1 VTRLAVVGHVEWI
14 EFVRVPYVPAPGEIV
29 HASERW
35 QTVGGGG
42 AIVAVDL
49 VRLGANCTLFTALG
63 DDRLGHRALDE
74 LRSHGVR
81 VECTFRPEPQRRCFV
96 HVDDDH
102 ERTITVIGDRM
113 GPNGDDPLAWDA
125 LESSQGVY
133 FTAGDD
139 EALRRARAAQVLVA
153 TSRVFE
159 QLASAGVPLDA
170 VVGSARDTG
179 ERYVPGWI
187 HPEPPLVVMTEGGSG
202 GTYATGG
209 EERRFDA
216 APVPGPKVDAYG
228 CGDAFAAGLTY
239 GLATELPV
247 EEAVTLAA
255 QCGAATLTGRG
266 PYDAPLP
273 VPPG

>member
-29 HASERW
+29 HATDRW

-74 LRSHGVR
+74 LRSRGVR

-96 HVDDDH
+96 YVDDDH

-113 GPNGDDPLAWDA
+113 GPDGADPLAWDT
-125 LESSQGVY
+125 LSSTEGVY

-139 EALRRARAAQVLVA
+139 DALRRARAARVLVG

-187 HPEPPLVVMTEGGSG
+187 HPEPPLVVMTEGEAG
-202 GTYATGG
+202 GRFVMG
-209 EERRFDA
+209 EVEGRYDP
-216 APVPGPKVDAYG
+216 APVRGQMVDAYG

-239 GLATELPV
+239 GLATDLPV
-247 EEAVTLAA
+247 DDALSLAA
-255 QCGAATLTGRG
+255 RCGAATLTGRG

-273 VPPG
+273 DPAR